1 MNKMEKQKIHKK
13 LTIKQIVDENYK
25 TKTFFF
31 NEDIDINPGQF
42 IMLWLPSVDEKPFS
56 LSYKKPAAVTV
67 ELKGNFTK
75 ELFKLKQGDNLFY
88 RGPFGNGFTAYSKK
102 AVVVAGGMGLA
113 GVSLLI
119 ESLKNPKVIFGVKQ
133 KKDLFFTERFKM
145 DICTDDNSI
154 GYKGLATEKLKQLL
168 KHEKYDVIY
177 ACGPEIMMKTL
188 FELAEKH
195 KIKCET
201 SLERFMFCG
210 IGVCGSCACGNKLV
224 CRDGP
229 VFSSDDLRE
238 MKDFGSYAKLKN
250 GKKASLQEYHKYR
263 SKRIIKTT

>member
-1 MNKMEKQKIHKK
+1 MLKPIKKTENLPKK
-13 LTIKQIVDENYK
+13 LTIKKVVNENYK

-31 NEDIDINPGQF
+31 NESIDINPGQF
-42 IMLWLPSVDEKPFS
+42 IMLWIPGVDEKPFT
-56 LSYKKPAAVTV
+56 LSYKNPAALTA

-88 RGPFGNGFTAYSKK
+88 RGPFGNGFTASEKK
-102 AVVVAGGMGLA
+102 AVVIAGGMGLA

-119 ESLKNPKVIFGVKQ
+119 ESLKNPKIIFGVKQ
-133 KKDLFFTERFKM
+133 KKDLFFRERFKM
-145 DICTDDNSI
+145 DICTDDGSI
-154 GYKGLATEKLKQLL
+154 GYKGFATEKLKQLL
-168 KHEKYDVIY
+168 KHEKYDIIY
-177 ACGPEIMMKTL
+177 ACGPEIMMKTA

-195 KIKCET
+195 KTKCEA

-238 MKDFGSYAKLKN
+238 MKDFGKYAKLKS
-250 GKKASLQEYHKYR
+250 GKKASLQEYHSWR
-263 SKRIIKTT
+263 S

>member
-1 MNKMEKQKIHKK
+1 MLKLRNKTENLPKK
-13 LTIKQIVDENYK
+13 LTIKKVVNENYK

-31 NEDIDINPGQF
+31 NEKIDIKPGQF
-42 IMLWLPSVDEKPFS
+42 IMLWLPSVDEKPFT
-56 LSYKKPAAVTV
+56 LSYKNPAAVTV
-67 ELKGNFTK
+67 ELKGRFTK
-75 ELFKLKQGDNLFY
+75 ELFKLKEGNNIFY
-88 RGPFGNGFTAYSKK
+88 RGPLGTGFTLSAKK

-119 ESLKNPKVIFGVKQ
+119 ESLKDPMVIFGVKQ
-133 KKDLFFTERFKM
+133 KSDLFFTERFKM

-168 KHEKYDVIY
+168 KHEKYDIIY
-177 ACGPEIMMKTL
+177 ACGPEIMMKTV

-195 KIKCET
+195 KIKCEA
-201 SLERFMFCG
+201 SLERFMRCG
-210 IGVCGSCACGNKLV
+210 IGVCGSCACGDKLV

-238 MKDFGSYAKLKN
+238 MKDFGKYAKLKN
-250 GKKASLQEYHKYR
+250 GKKASLQEYHNWR
-263 SKRIIKTT
+263 G